1 MPEHSMLDPQLLYR
15 RQYIAGPS
23 LPPQFA
29 TWRQIKFS
37 EAFIIGCHPEIEV
50 AEASNQQGRI
60 VCLGH
65 ILDPVHCEQTNS
77 QVLSSLLE
85 SCKAFSLLEKRIGDF
100 GGRWV
105 MFVELHQKLRV
116 YLDAG
121 GLKSTFWYTDPQS
134 QEIWIGSQPSLFED
148 SLGIAVDKDMVRQFW
163 TTKYQNSWVCEVT
176 PYPHVRQLLPNHY
189 LDVNARS
196 AHRFWPTE
204 AVEPRLLDEAAVE
217 MSEIIHGLIASVVKR
232 GPVALPL
239 TGGYESRVTFS
250 CAKELREK
258 LPLYLIDAP
267 NTVFH
272 DRLLSR
278 QVAAEFGLKV
288 SYLQP
293 VPFDERYWKTFL
305 RNTAEMYWDQG
316 SNHIYTYGQH
326 FPNYYLLIG
335 QSNNVTRA
343 WYYKDG
349 KQPIRI
355 DPETLAKVTQ
365 YSGNPIALRAFDEW
379 LSKAPA
385 TTNISLL
392 DLIFWEYRTGN
403 WGSLGATAFDTV
415 GCDTSSPYNC
425 RRLMEIALGV
435 DVKYRKPPHILL
447 RRIAEIAAGAKALSV
462 PINYHWVEG
471 ALTSV
476 LRHVPWRVKHWV
488 YTARMKRSGVP
499 DCVLS
504 DFRFH

>member
-37 EAFIIGCHPEIEV
+37 NAFIIGCHPELEV

-105 MFVELHQKLRV
+105 MFVELHEKLRV

-121 GLKSTFWYTDPQS
+121 GLKSTFWYRDPQS

-148 SLGIAVDKDMVRQFW
+148 SLGIAVDKEKVRQFW
-163 TTKYQNSWVCEVT
+163 TTKYQSSWVCEVT

-204 AVEPRLLDEAAVE
+204 DVEPRSLDEAAVE

-278 QVAAEFGLKV
+278 QVAAKFGLKV

-305 RNTAEMYWDQG
+305 RNTAEMYLEQG
-316 SNHIYTYGQH
+316 ANHIPTYGKH
-326 FPNYYLLIG
+326 FHNYYLLIG
-335 QSNNVTRA
+335 AMGTVARA

-349 KQPIRI
+349 ELPAFI
-355 DPETLAKVTQ
+355 DPPLLASVTG
-365 YSGNPIALRAFDEW
+365 YSGNVIALKAFEEW
-379 LSKAPA
+379 LAKAPSDI
-385 TTNISLL
+385 NISRL
-392 DLIFWEYRTGN
+392 DLLFWEHRQGN
-403 WGSLGATAFDTV
+403 WSTFGATAFDTV